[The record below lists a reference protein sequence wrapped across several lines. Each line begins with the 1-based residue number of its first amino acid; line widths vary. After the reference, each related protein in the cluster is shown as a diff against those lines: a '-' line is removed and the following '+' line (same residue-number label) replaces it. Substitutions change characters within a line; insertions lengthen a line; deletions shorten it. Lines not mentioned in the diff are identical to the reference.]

1 VDELRKGFLLI
12 AASIL
17 AARKL
22 AQMDDRS
29 LLAPA
34 GMCAISD
41 AITRAELILRK
52 IDERWPSTSGA
63 NR

>member
-1 VDELRKGFLLI
+1 MDELRKGFLLI

-17 AARKL
+17 AARRL
-22 AQMDDRS
+22 AQLDDRS

-41 AITRAELILRK
+41 AITRAELIPRK
-52 IDERWPSTSGA
+52 IDER
-63 NR
+63 